1 MALEGQREVLTF
13 GPHNFPGHK
22 ILTIGPHN
30 HKILTIGPH
39 IFPGHKILTIGPHI
53 FPGHNFP
60 LALGPRAKGK
70 FSLYKASE
78 IRPNPDFTQSNPM
91 PLRHAKWT
99 KRARWNRRQF
109 ELSKHPSHPSRL
121 QILWSKMWSKGTLDR
136 KGRISQS
143 AHEFLA
149 CMEQHRANSRAMRLG
164 NPPPY
169 PELVEEEPLPPNKE
183 KTLVA
188 PLPPNQY
195 IDGTSHQIADSIT
208 RPCPDQTA
216 LVVYKVPK
224 ETGKSTL
231 VMYHHDQ
238 LTAGNADDY
247 EIDDFVRPDDEIVC
261 MQPGDEPV
269 APRLQSEAPP
279 SDVPQLEW
287 PGMNVE

>member
-1 MALEGQREVLTF
+1 MARNTPCLVAIGNSGQDYFAKNRSRGGRGYKEG
-13 GPHNFPGHK
+13 GPVQ
-22 ILTIGPHN
+22 I
-30 HKILTIGPH
+30 
-39 IFPGHKILTIGPHI
+39 
-53 FPGHNFP
+53 
-60 LALGPRAKGK
+60 
-70 FSLYKASE
+70 
-78 IRPNPDFTQSNPM
+78 PNPRPIHPILFLDPM
-91 PLRHAKWT
+91 PIRHAKWT

-136 KGRISQS
+136 KGRISES
-143 AHEFLA
+143 AREFLT

-169 PELVEEEPLPPNKE
+169 PELVESLPPNKE
-183 KTLVA
+183 EKLVA

-224 ETGKSTL
+224 EKGKSAL

-247 EIDDFVRPDDEIVC
+247 EIDDFTRPDDEFVF
-261 MQPGDEPV
+261 MEDGDEPV
-269 APRLQSEAPP
+269 APPLPASEVPP
-279 SDVPQLEW
+279 SDVPQVGDQEPLMARD
-287 PGMNVE
+287 GNSKDTAYIV